1 MSTLLSPPPSKAVV
15 EPVRIARPSI
25 RIPSFVKV
33 VCWMGIMFL
42 GLELVVRYALVPASK
57 DFSRFGNYRA
67 RSAELLEN
75 TGTRI
80 GFLGNSTTQYGV
92 DAEIMQE
99 QLAESGLKDIHA
111 AAFPSDAS
119 KINTWY
125 YVARSCLMQG
135 EKSPEIIVVNFY
147 GNNLID
153 GNRIEIGR
161 LAQFFTT
168 VRDWPEV
175 MKYDLPRLSDQV
187 EFVLA
192 SGCMT
197 LAARERLKQRIFKA
211 CVPKYEDYTQNLNR
225 INRDLDP
232 VPMPE
237 VEGPITHVTLQRFID
252 RAKSRG
258 IHLVFIAFPIRDCV
272 TGQPYELRPET
283 NAVIQQ
289 AGMDLLDARFDSGLK
304 ETDFLDELHL
314 NDEGRAIYS
323 RKLAEILKP
332 VLERR
337 NNERI
342 AGN

>member
-1 MSTLLSPPPSKAVV
+1 MSTLLSPSPAGAVV
-15 EPVRIARPSI
+15 EQTRIVRRSI
-25 RIPSFVKV
+25 RIPSFVRV
-33 VCWMGIMFL
+33 VCWMGILFL
-42 GLELVVRYALVPASK
+42 GLELVVRFALVPASK
-57 DFSRFGNYRA
+57 DFSRFGSYRGRA
-67 RSAELLEN
+67 VELLEH

-92 DAEIMQE
+92 DADIMQAK
-99 QLAESGLKDIHA
+99 LAESGLKDVHA
-111 AAFPSDAS
+111 DAFPSDAS

-125 YVARSCLMQG
+125 YVASSCLMG
-135 EKSPEIIVVNFY
+135 GDKSPDLMVVNFY

-175 MKYDLPRLSDQV
+175 MKYDLPRLSDRV
-187 EFVLA
+187 EFVLS

-197 LAARERLKQRIFKA
+197 VAARERIKQRIFKA
-211 CVPKYEDYTQNLNR
+211 CVPNYEEYTQNLNR
-225 INRDLDP
+225 LSRDLDP

-237 VEGPITHVTLQRFID
+237 VEGPIAHVTLQRLIE

-272 TGQPYELRPET
+272 TGRPYELRPET

-289 AGMDLLDARFDSGLK
+289 AGMDLVDARFGSGLK
-304 ETDFLDELHL
+304 ESDFIDELHL

-332 VLERR
+332 ILERR
-337 NNERI
+337 KNERI
-342 AGN
+342 ARN